1 MSQSIIPS
9 YIDSLKAYSSA
20 KSEKLTGT
28 TWLNANESPY
38 AKSFDI
44 DLAKLNRY
52 PDPQPECVINNYAKY
67 TGLNPE
73 NIIMTRG
80 ADEGI
85 ELLTRTF
92 CESGKDSI
100 TQFLPT
106 YGMYKVTADSA
117 NVTLNDLTQDDL
129 HNAPVAE
136 LVEKSQGTKLVF
148 VCNPN
153 NPTGATVS
161 LNRINEIAAAFASK
175 ALVIVDEAYIE
186 FCPELSAVSLIQ
198 EHSNVVVLRTLSKAF
213 ALAGLRTGFVLTNP
227 ELASVMRKVLAP
239 YPVSGVVAAIA
250 EQATSSDNI
259 TSVKRQVTI
268 LNDLRAELSERLKAC
283 DKVLDVLPSQ
293 ANFVTLKLTDAKY
306 IKQATESGL
315 IMRPFVLYGEDTW
328 LRISI
333 GSEQE
338 LSVVYTWL
346 NDING

>member
-20 KSEKLTGT
+20 KSEKLSGT

-44 DLAKLNRY
+44 DLTKLNRY
-52 PDPQPECVINNYAKY
+52 PDPQPEGVINNYAKY

-92 CESGKDSI
+92 CEFGKDSI

-106 YGMYKVTADSA
+106 YGMYKVTADSV

-227 ELASVMRKVLAP
+227 ELANVMRKVLAP

-283 DKVLDVLPSQ
+283 DKVLDILPSQ

-346 NDING
+346 NNING